1 MILLPSLALSLV
13 LSANVSAQTEPS
25 KNPNPSD
32 AMAGH
37 QHEGHSMTHPAGAQS
52 PYAGSEGNE
61 IKALS
66 PEEIQAYR
74 EGTGHGMAKPAE
86 LNHYPGPRHVLDL
99 AADLALTEKQTS
111 EIRTIYDRMHI
122 RAVSLGERIIERE
135 RALDRAFATGAL
147 DETKLREAVGRIGE
161 LQSELRAT
169 HLKAHLETKAVL
181 RPDQIHRYD
190 VLRGYAS
197 H

>member
-1 MILLPSLALSLV
+1 MTLLPSLALSLV
-13 LSANVSAQTEPS
+13 LSASVSAQTEPS

-66 PEEIQAYR
+66 PEEIQAYQ

-99 AADLALTEKQTS
+99 AAELQLTEKQTA
-111 EIRTIYDRMHI
+111 EVRAIYDRMHI

-135 RALDRAFATGAL
+135 RSLDRAFATGTLHQA
-147 DETKLREAVGRIGE
+147 KLQTAVGRIGE
-161 LQSELRAT
+161 LQSALRAT
-169 HLKAHLETKAVL
+169 HLQAHLETKAVL
-181 RPDQIHRYD
+181 QPDQIRRYD
-190 VLRGYAS
+190 VLRGYIS
-197 H
+197 